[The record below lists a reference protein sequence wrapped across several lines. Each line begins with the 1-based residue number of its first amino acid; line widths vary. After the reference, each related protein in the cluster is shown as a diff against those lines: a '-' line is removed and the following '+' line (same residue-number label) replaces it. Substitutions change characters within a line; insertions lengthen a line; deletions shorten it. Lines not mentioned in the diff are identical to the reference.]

1 MSERHSKKFTFQYG
15 QIRNKSVFILFD
27 YFYTI
32 YIPVWLDQ
40 KPNENIKNQAT
51 IKDLHSSMVRLETV
65 DKATP
70 TKFTLQFTFQYG
82 QIRNYY
88 NRQFICKSKSIYIP
102 VWLDQKLRRLDAK
115 GNGYLHLHSSM
126 VRLETTF
133 ILLSSSFLKSFT
145 FQYGQIRNI
154 FI

>member
-82 QIRNYY
+82 QIRNNVYSAF
-88 NRQFICKSKSIYIP
+88 QFFSEIIYIP
-102 VWLDQKLRRLDAK
+102 VWLDQKHF
-115 GNGYLHLHSSM
+115 YLNIYQSFKKNLHSSM
-126 VRLETTF
+126 VRLETH
-133 ILLSSSFLKSFT
+133 IIKST
-145 FQYGQIRNI
+145 M
-154 FI
+154 